1 MRRIAAAAIGLFTTI
16 PLFAQT
22 ASDWTFKSRIE
33 LRANYRD
40 SKEEKFALK
49 FLFRPSQLPVGQ
61 TVGFEET
68 VDAGSHAELSVAQIK
83 LDLGYST
90 WFLAHTQLHGQD
102 KYRRNPT
109 SADRKVD
116 ADELGIQHRPSP
128 ECLAPPERSLIC
140 LSRGRGRSAPA
151 HRPAGSPSRCCSTS
165 RMPAV
170 LYPPRSHRTHMI
182 GRWPGSAMC
191 RRCCTAPSPAGVPR
205 RTRRGPRARDRRGLP

>member
-49 FLFRPSQLPVGQ
+49 FPFPPSFLPVGQ

-83 LDLGYST
+83 LDLIFSNA
-90 WFLAHTQLHGQD
+90 FEH
-102 KYRRNPT
+102 
-109 SADRKVD
+109 
-116 ADELGIQHRPSP
+116 
-128 ECLAPPERSLIC
+128 
-140 LSRGRGRSAPA
+140 
-151 HRPAGSPSRCCSTS
+151 
-165 RMPAV
+165 
-170 LYPPRSHRTHMI
+170 
-182 GRWPGSAMC
+182 
-191 RRCCTAPSPAGVPR
+191 
-205 RTRRGPRARDRRGLP
+205 